1 MSTGQKLLVVLTSQ
15 DVLPTRSNMKTGW
28 YLPELVHPY
37 NDLNGYV
44 DLVVASPKG
53 GEAPVDPYS
62 IEDSKN
68 DQACQRFLKEKEHI
82 WKNTRKLESF
92 LGKSSEYVGIFFVG
106 GHGRTQIH
114 SNYRTLIYLQF
125 VLAMFDLAVDP
136 TSHALIREFYESNKL
151 VSAVCHGP
159 AALVNV
165 KLSDGSYMVQGQ
177 TVTGFSNAEEDAY
190 KFTDAMPFLLEDK
203 LKEHGGQYEKADQ
216 LFGVKVVTSGK
227 SENLITGQNP
237 PSAGV
242 IGKVLL
248 QAIQKV

>member
-1 MSTGQKLLVVLTSQ
+1 MMKLL
-15 DVLPTRSNMKTGW
+15 RG
-28 YLPELVHPY
+28 
-37 NDLNGYV
+37 
-44 DLVVASPKG
+44 
-53 GEAPVDPYS
+53 
-62 IEDSKN
+62 
-68 DQACQRFLKEKEHI
+68 FLKKKGMSGRIRRSSKASLANLPSTSEYFS
-82 WKNTRKLESF
+82 LEVMDVSF
-92 LGKSSEYVGIFFVG
+92 LLFD
-106 GHGRTQIH
+106 HRTSRHLHI
-114 SNYRTLIYLQF
+114 I
-125 VLAMFDLAVDP
+125 LAMFDLAVDP

-165 KLSDGSYMVQGQ
+165 KLSDGTYMVQGQ

-227 SENLITGQNP
+227 SKNLITGQNP

-248 QAIQKV
+248 QAIQKGMV